1 MNKEKLNIADK
12 IFYAVKHLLDR
23 ITYSKELFE
32 DDIWCIRISKQKN
45 VKSKY
50 SIEQKM
56 FSFSIKNTDDFFK
69 YAFLFGMVVML
80 AAMLYMSHFVGV
92 SDREI
97 EQNRYSALVYDHFH
111 GTGDPDAYRE
121 HPYASMQAQYV
132 DLIIFSVCKSLR
144 VNDVFLVKHFVSSV
158 FGWLLILYL
167 SILILR
173 AYNWRAACFTA
184 FFLFISPRFIG
195 YSLGNVVDATFAFA
209 FIFTLMQMY
218 YFCRELPVIR
228 VYRVVQIV
236 IGALLALSV
245 SNAGFVLMHF
255 LLVFTML
262 NFLLYNPIKKFYKK
276 EYLAAMLKLFVIVV
290 GITVVVYLLQF
301 FETFFLTKSWVLPR
315 NAFALLGFDTD
326 VAQNQLFKGHL
337 IGPDNFPG
345 NYLIHFMFVSIPSI
359 VLLGALLFVVFF
371 KSAVRSLKPY
381 SVFIFL
387 YAFFYCILKVRN
399 SYLNPDTAMA
409 IYYVIYPLFILI
421 AASGME
427 STLRS
432 VQDRYT
438 NFVVLCLVALL
449 SFMPIRHVMFNRP
462 YTTLYFNEISGGIH
476 NAYGKYELDFNSRG
490 NRVAC
495 NYIKHYVYRNEVGH
509 HFDDQPFVVATNGNE
524 ACDYFFRRDPHITV
538 VHQPYNAADTTW
550 DYYIAFCK
558 DVPSAQLRN
567 GSWPQDSTM
576 HRIYV
581 ENKPLVAFY
590 KNSYR
595 ERQRDI
601 RDSLI
606 QIRRDSLMKANA
618 E

>member
-1 MNKEKLNIADK
+1 MNKEKLNISDK
-12 IFYAVKHLLDR
+12 IFYAVKHFLDR

-32 DDIWCIRISKQKN
+32 DDIWRIRISKQKN
-45 VKSKY
+45 VKTKY
-50 SIEQKM
+50 STERKI
-56 FSFSIKNTDDFFK
+56 FNFSIKNTDDFFK
-69 YAFLFGMVVML
+69 YAFLIGMIVML
-80 AAMLYMSHFVGV
+80 VAMLYMSHFVGV

-111 GTGDPDAYRE
+111 NTGDPDAYRE

-132 DLIIFSVCKSLR
+132 DVIIYSVCKALW
-144 VNDVFLVKHFVSSV
+144 VNDLFQVKHFVSSV

-195 YSLGNVVDATFAFA
+195 YSMGNVVDTTFAFA

-228 VYRVVQIV
+228 LYRVVQIV
-236 IGALLALSV
+236 IGALFALSV

-276 EYLAAMLKLFVIVV
+276 EYLAAMLKLFAIVV
-290 GITVVVYLLQF
+290 GITAVVYVLQLI
-301 FETFFLTKSWVLPR
+301 ETFYLTKSWVMPR
-315 NAFALLGFDTD
+315 NAFALLGFDMD
-326 VAQNQLFKGHL
+326 VAHNQLFKGHI

-345 NYLIHFMFVSIPSI
+345 NYLIHYMFITIPSI
-359 VLLGALLFVVFF
+359 VLLGGLLFVIFF
-371 KSAVRSLKPY
+371 KSAVKSLKPY

-387 YAFFYCILKVRN
+387 YAFIYCILKVRN
-399 SYLNPDTAMA
+399 IYLNPDTAMA

-438 NFVVLCLVALL
+438 NFVVLCIVVLL

-462 YTTLYFNEISGGIH
+462 FTTLYFNEISGGIH
-476 NAYGKYELDFNSRG
+476 NAYGKYELDFNNRG

-495 NYIKHYVYRNEVGH
+495 NYIKDYVYRNEVGH
-509 HFDDQPFVVATNGNE
+509 HFEDKPFVVATNGNA

-538 VHQPYNAADTTW
+538 SHQPYNPTDTTW
-550 DYYIAFCK
+550 DYYIAFCE

-567 GSWPQDSTM
+567 GSWPVDSTF
-576 HRIYV
+576 HRIHV

-595 ERQRDI
+595 ERQRAIMDSVVKMQ
-601 RDSLI
+601 RDSVLNENE
-606 QIRRDSLMKANA
+606 D
-618 E
+618 